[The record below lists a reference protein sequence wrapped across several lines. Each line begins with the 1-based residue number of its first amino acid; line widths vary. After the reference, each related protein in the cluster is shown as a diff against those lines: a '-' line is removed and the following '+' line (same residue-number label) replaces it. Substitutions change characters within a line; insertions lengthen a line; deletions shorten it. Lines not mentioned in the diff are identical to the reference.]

1 MPDSIEEKRQME
13 KECITSQKDMIKEL
27 LDAVVSNKLLAI
39 KLDELDKKV
48 DRNDTKHTQEI
59 QKLKDALIEFNEGF
73 STKLDDFMEEIRPY
87 VEQASRF
94 KKFINKWSPI
104 TAILLL
110 VYILISDK
118 AEVLFKLAI
127 KLAG

>member
-1 MPDSIEEKRQME
+1 
-13 KECITSQKDMIKEL
+13 MIKEL